1 MEDRIKELGNLIK
14 LKRTELKDLKYELA
28 CTKVDNLC
36 KKKGMKKNQRFLYEG
51 EKCSFLFINP
61 DNGWF
66 FSAKRIKKTELFL
79 TGILLYI
86 ILIKLTLLI
95 NLINYD
101 SRADSIN

>member
-1 MEDRIKELGNLIK
+1 MEDRIKELENLIK

-66 FSAKRIKKTELFL
+66 FSAKRIKKDGTISNRNITIYNTNKIDPIDKF
-79 TGILLYI
+79 
-86 ILIKLTLLI
+86 
-95 NLINYD
+95 D
-101 SRADSIN
+101 